1 MPLLRWTVQ
10 KDRTMHSP
18 SHSRPEHLAAN
29 YGRISSMLI
38 AATSF
43 LRALPLFIAAR
54 PKTPLRVLCIA
65 AFDTLHVLR
74 TSNRLPVRRIRMLAA
89 LLDFGASANAAFDR
103 KKFCPEEFRCTR
115 QLLEEA
121 GIGSTVDEYWRR
133 IQELE
138 RRRPCPGGN
147 RLDSQRVRTYR
158 EDVVRLSLGV
168 LTTTAFV
175 RGSLEDGI
183 QSIQAED
190 DLAVLFAIVMQCQI
204 IDDVV
209 DYSKDVTADLP
220 GFLTASESLLVAFE
234 LTCLATRCYASD
246 RGLARS
252 GREFPFRFA
261 LFAVSV
267 IAKLLINLGRW
278 RQRIPFTMAMA
289 RS

>member
-1 MPLLRWTVQ
+1 M
-10 KDRTMHSP
+10 DSP
-18 SHSRPEHLAAN
+18 SEPCPEHLAAN
-29 YGRISSMLI
+29 YGRIASMLI

-54 PKTPLRVLCIA
+54 PKTPLRVLCIV

-74 TSNRLPVRRIRMLAA
+74 TSNRLPVQRIRMLAA

-147 RLDSQRVRTYR
+147 RLDAQRVRTYR

-168 LTTTAFV
+168 LTATAFA
-175 RGSLEDGI
+175 RESLQDGI
-183 QSIQAED
+183 HAIHAEE
-190 DLAVLFAIVMQCQI
+190 DLAVIFGIVMQCQI
-204 IDDVV
+204 IDDVM
-209 DYSKDVTADLP
+209 DYSKDVTACLP
-220 GFLTASESLLVAFE
+220 GFLTASESLLEAFE
-234 LTCLATRCYASD
+234 LTSLATLCYASD
-246 RGLARS
+246 RGEARS

-261 LFAVSV
+261 LFAVSA

-278 RQRIPFTMAMA
+278 RQRIPFTKPLPEHVYGP
-289 RS
+289 